1 MCHSKQGRGSLNVKK
16 KKKDGKQIFI
26 ELFFELETI

>member
-1 MCHSKQGRGSLNVKK
+1 MCHSKQGRGSLNVK